1 MSDIVDVSSTLNADI
16 VNKCVNILKLMG
28 EFVNSERK
36 KVESAQSNE
45 KKADESMEEQKNS
58 DIQPIPQVVPDA
70 NNA

>member
-36 KVESAQSNE
+36 KVESA
-45 KKADESMEEQKNS
+45 
-58 DIQPIPQVVPDA
+58 
-70 NNA
+70 